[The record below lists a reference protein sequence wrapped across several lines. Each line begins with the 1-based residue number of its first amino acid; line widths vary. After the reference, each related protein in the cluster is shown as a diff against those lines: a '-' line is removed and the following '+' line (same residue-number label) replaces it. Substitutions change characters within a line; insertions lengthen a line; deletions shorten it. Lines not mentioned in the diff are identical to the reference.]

1 MQTID
6 RKTTQKEILP
16 KKHYVRP
23 FVRCIGQVSGLT
35 LKLGSNTDM
44 QGGHL

>member
-1 MQTID
+1 M
-6 RKTTQKEILP
+6 KTNDKVSMKLTKT
-16 KKHYVRP
+16 KKRYARP
-23 FVRCIGQVSGLT
+23 AVRCVGRVSGLT